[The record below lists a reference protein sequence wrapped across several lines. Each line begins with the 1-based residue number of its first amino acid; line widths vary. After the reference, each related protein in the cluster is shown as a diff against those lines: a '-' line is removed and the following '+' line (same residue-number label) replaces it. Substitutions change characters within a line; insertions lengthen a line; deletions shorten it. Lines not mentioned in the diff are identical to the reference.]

1 MNIWLVI
8 FVLCNSVVFGVM
20 MILLNSYFI
29 QTSIERRERV
39 QDRREMK
46 RRRKAGE
53 DVREIVES
61 ARIRASDD

>member
-8 FVLCNSVVFGVM
+8 FVLCNSVVFGIM
-20 MILLNSYFI
+20 MILFSSLFL
-29 QTSIERRERV
+29 QTSIERREWV
-39 QDRREMK
+39 QERREMK